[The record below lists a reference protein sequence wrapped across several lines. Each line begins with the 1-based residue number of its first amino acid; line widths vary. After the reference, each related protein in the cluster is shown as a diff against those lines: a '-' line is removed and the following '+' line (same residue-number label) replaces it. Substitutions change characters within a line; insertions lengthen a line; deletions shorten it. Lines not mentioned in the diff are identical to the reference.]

1 MVPELMQAQLLK
13 QQFPIAEPVA
23 RGPVAQTQE
32 YNPAVAVSADPN
44 PLPVPRGGGQMDFG
58 GGFGGPQQMPIEQ
71 RIDNVE
77 RQVQGLGQ
85 GLNQIGGQF
94 QGFMAGARFGG
105 GGYGGM
111 NMFQPPQQLGFGG
124 MGIDPRMMQMGYGGA
139 PQPSR
144 EQAML
149 QALLQTQQA
158 SPFANTVRTQGGIG
172 ALPMGSAGQML
183 GMNQFT

>member
-1 MVPELMQAQLLK
+1 MNPVLMQAQLFK
-13 QQFPIAEPVA
+13 QQFGE
-23 RGPVAQTQE
+23 PVAQTQE
-32 YNPAVAVSADPN
+32 HTPAVVPDSS
-44 PLPVPRGGGQMDFG
+44 PLPVPRGGID
-58 GGFGGPQQMPIEQ
+58 GGFSGPQQMPIER

>member
-1 MVPELMQAQLLK
+1 MNPVLMQAQLFK
-13 QQFPIAEPVA
+13 QQFGEPVA
-23 RGPVAQTQE
+23 QAPVAQTQE
-32 YNPAVAVSADPN
+32 YNPAVSADPN
-44 PLPVPRGGGQMDFG
+44 PLPMSRGGQG
-58 GGFGGPQQMPIEQ
+58 GGFGGPQQMPIER